1 MFMCC
6 LIYLCEDHEI
16 VIDGVVRILNSRYKD
31 CYVSSYKTA
40 NDLLNALEI
49 HQPDILILDLNLPDA
64 SGVEL
69 MPDIRSQY
77 PDLPVLILTM
87 HKSNV
92 LAAKL
97 LKAGA
102 NGYLTKDFGEEELLQ
117 AVKKVVSREKYEI
130 REVSEVNEQD
140 DVLESNAFF
149 LSKREKQIIE
159 LTVEGF
165 SSSDI
170 AEQLF
175 LSRHTVNTHRRNIY
189 KKLGIQNMKE
199 LINFA
204 HTNNLG

>member
-1 MFMCC
+1 MSC

-16 VIDGVVRILNSRYKD
+16 VIDGVTRILNSRYDD
-31 CYVSSYKTA
+31 CYVGSFKTA
-40 NDLLNALEI
+40 KELLNALQI

-64 SGVEL
+64 SGVDL
-69 MPDIRSQY
+69 MPEIRSQY
-77 PDLPVLILTM
+77 PKLPVLILTM

-102 NGYLTKDFGEEELLQ
+102 NGYLTKDFGEDELVL
-117 AVKKVVSREKYEI
+117 AVETVVSGKNYQTLA
-130 REVSEVNEQD
+130 SSDVNSTD
-140 DVLESNAFF
+140 DITEPDTFF

-159 LTVEGF
+159 LTVEGL
-165 SSSDI
+165 SSNDI

-175 LSRHTVNTHRRNIY
+175 LSPHTVNTHRRNIY

-199 LINFA
+199 LITFA
-204 HTNNLG
+204 HTHNLA